1 MGVSSAF
8 DGAPSAAQLSGA
20 VEIGDC
26 IVRIGRDELSQTAL
40 PAVTSLANQF
50 RRGLTLV
57 AFLRGRVL
65 LTPQRRRAVVVVAA
79 AAALL
84 VAAVV
89 VVVAA
94 AAAVEAAF
102 GESGEARQLCP
113 TIRAHGWHTPEVTD
127 LFMRAQEL
135 CAGSAHSTRKS

>member
-1 MGVSSAF
+1 MLRF
-8 DGAPSAAQLSGA
+8 CAAVL
-20 VEIGDC
+20 
-26 IVRIGRDELSQTAL
+26 
-40 PAVTSLANQF
+40 
-50 RRGLTLV
+50 
-57 AFLRGRVL
+57 L
-65 LTPQRRRAVVVVAA
+65 LTPQRRRAVVVVA

-94 AAAVEAAF
+94 AAAAAVEAAF
-102 GESGEARQLCP
+102 GESGEARLLCP

>member
-1 MGVSSAF
+1 MLRF
-8 DGAPSAAQLSGA
+8 CAAVL
-20 VEIGDC
+20 
-26 IVRIGRDELSQTAL
+26 
-40 PAVTSLANQF
+40 
-50 RRGLTLV
+50 
-57 AFLRGRVL
+57 L

-89 VVVAA
+89 VVVAAAA

>member
-1 MGVSSAF
+1 MLRF
-8 DGAPSAAQLSGA
+8 CAAVL
-20 VEIGDC
+20 
-26 IVRIGRDELSQTAL
+26 
-40 PAVTSLANQF
+40 
-50 RRGLTLV
+50 
-57 AFLRGRVL
+57 L

-79 AAALL
+79 AALL

-89 VVVAA
+89 VVVAAAA